1 MLTAG
6 TFRSQVFV
14 SQLSR
19 WKMHCANC
27 NSPCIIWVPTQPPR
41 ATCARPLDM
50 SLGEVILDKE
60 FRANSCQRAYI
71 DVTVRHSVPR
81 DLRRLAMAARTGST
95 VKAQAEI
102 SKRQRDLASSAPER
116 GVHLARRQ
124 LDRAVCLCPPSGHAR
139 ESCRNLSLANHD
151 LVD

>member
-1 MLTAG
+1 
-6 TFRSQVFV
+6 
-14 SQLSR
+14 
-19 WKMHCANC
+19 
-27 NSPCIIWVPTQPPR
+27 
-41 ATCARPLDM
+41 M

-102 SKRQRDLASSAPER
+102 SKRQRDLA
-116 GVHLARRQ
+116 
-124 LDRAVCLCPPSGHAR
+124 
-139 ESCRNLSLANHD
+139 
-151 LVD
+151 